1 MSTDTASAL
10 RRQWHLLQR
19 IPRQHWIGTVD
30 LQHALQREGID
41 VTLRTIQRDLNALS
55 GSFPLEANNL
65 NPQGWRW
72 KKTAPAMDLPQMTS
86 SQALTFLMVE
96 EHLRQLTPGSI
107 LDELKPYF
115 DAARRVARN
124 GAPRG
129 SHWVDKVR
137 VVPATQPLIPPVI
150 DPDCLRSVQEALLTN
165 RRLDVVYD
173 SRSKKERVDATIDPL
188 ALVQRGPVIYLIA
201 SRESSDDVRRFAMHR
216 VRKAWVRENRSRKPT
231 GFDLDDYLAKGGMGF
246 GNGGKMKKLK
256 IVLSREAG
264 EHLYESRLSE
274 DQVIRELADGRLDIT
289 ATVADTPQLDWW
301 VRAISLSTSGMR
313 IDK

>member
-1 MSTDTASAL
+1 MSTDTASTL
-10 RRQWHLLQR
+10 HRQWHLLQR

-55 GSFPLEANNL
+55 RSFPLEANNL

-72 KKTAPAMDLPQMTS
+72 KKTAPAMDLPQMTA

-115 DAARRVARN
+115 DTARRVARA

-137 VVPATQPLIPPVI
+137 VVPATQPLIPPTI
-150 DPDCLRSVQEALLTN
+150 DPECLRTVQEALLSN
-165 RRLDVVYD
+165 RRLDLVYD
-173 SRSKKERVDATIDPL
+173 SRSKQARVDATIDPL
-188 ALVQRGPVIYLIA
+188 ALVQRGPVLYLIA
-201 SRESSDDVRRFAMHR
+201 SRDGADEIRRFAMHR
-216 VRKAWVRENRSRKPT
+216 VSKAWVREERVKKPA
-231 GFDLDDYLAKGGMGF
+231 GFDLDQYLARGGMGF

-274 DQVIRELADGRLDIT
+274 DQVIRELPDGRLEIT
-289 ATVADTPQLDWW
+289 ATVADTPQLAWW
-301 VRAISLSTSGMR
+301 VRGMGV
-313 IDK
+313 D

>member
-1 MSTDTASAL
+1 MSTDTPSTL

-19 IPRQHWIGTVD
+19 IPRQHWVGTVD
-30 LQHALQREGID
+30 LQRALQREGID

-55 GSFPLEANNL
+55 GSFPLESNNL

-72 KKTAPAMDLPQMTS
+72 KKSAPSMDLPQMTS

-96 EHLRQLTPGSI
+96 EHLRQLTPASI

-115 DAARRVARN
+115 DTARRVARE

-150 DPDCLRSVQEALLTN
+150 DTECLRTAQEALLTN

-173 SRSKKERVDATIDPL
+173 SRSKKERIDATIDPL

-201 SRESSDDVRRFAMHR
+201 SRDGAQEVRRFAMHR
-216 VRKAWVRENRSRKPT
+216 VKKAWVREERVKKPV
-231 GFDLDDYLAKGGMGF
+231 GFNLDEYLEKGGMGF

-274 DQVIRELADGRLDIT
+274 DQVIRELADGSLEIT
-289 ATVADTPQLDWW
+289 ATVADTPQLGWW
-301 VRAISLSTSGMR
+301 LRGMSVGAR
-313 IDK
+313 CSI